1 MSKRKRSSSSDHDI
15 VIIDSDSDEE
25 PERRRKRTA
34 VRQFV
39 HKPRPTNGR
48 VSEIDR
54 HHAAYLARRRQE
66 EEEMSKETV
75 AEIMREQ
82 VRERL
87 RRERESI
94 KSALRFEK
102 AVRKQEIDRK
112 FKAGRPEIY
121 EQELNA
127 LDALIKDM
135 ERQALDDMDAASR
148 IGKRRPQ
155 AEPSSSAAAATPKR
169 QRKQNPVEKALDEI
183 EETVQQHP
191 DHTSHRKAHRLKF
204 LINQIKKHVMTQHQ
218 QERFDRLGTISVKNG
233 WRIPR
238 LQSKGDI
245 DL

>member
-1 MSKRKRSSSSDHDI
+1 MSKRKRSSSPGHDI
-15 VIIDSDSDEE
+15 IVIDSDSDEE
-25 PERRRKRTA
+25 PERHRKRVT
-34 VRQFV
+34 VRQYV
-39 HKPRPTNGR
+39 QKPSPGR
-48 VSEIDR
+48 LSEIDR
-54 HHAAYLARRRQE
+54 HRAAYLQRRNQE
-66 EEEMSKETV
+66 EEEMSKQAV

-135 ERQALDDMDAASR
+135 ERQALDDMDSTSR

-169 QRKQNPVEKALDEI
+169 QRKQDPVEKALDEI

-204 LINQIKKHVMTQHQ
+204 LINQIKQHVMSQHQ
-218 QERFDRLGTISVKNG
+218 KERFDRLGAVSVKNG

-238 LQSKGDI
+238 LQKKGSFDM
-245 DL
+245 